1 VRILP
6 ADAPPNAR
14 APHGGMFL
22 YLLVDPRASH
32 YGEVRWVG
40 VATFPALRLRR
51 HSNPEARDWRLY
63 PEKSAWVEALCA
75 EGYYPVMLLLAV
87 ASKEYV
93 LTLEDA
99 LIDLLRAQGA
109 NLFNRTRR
117 PKPPVVVAAAP
128 GDTLPEAGA

>member
-1 VRILP
+1 
-6 ADAPPNAR
+6 
-14 APHGGMFL
+14 
-22 YLLVDPRASH
+22 
-32 YGEVRWVG
+32 

-51 HSNPEARDWRLY
+51 HCLPDAQDWRLY

-75 EGYYPVMLLLAV
+75 EGYYPVMVLLAV
-87 ASKEYV
+87 ASKAYV

-99 LIDLLRAQGA
+99 LIDRLRAQGA